1 MIRLLPLLF
10 LTACLSVK
18 PAWRM
23 EPLLPEPT
31 PEELKQQ
38 IEERKIL
45 NELFL

>member
-10 LTACLSVK
+10 LVACSATK
-18 PAWRM
+18 PAW
-23 EPLLPEPT
+23 ELKPLLPEPT
-31 PEELKQQ
+31 QAELEQQ